1 MTYQELRQA
10 LAIFELGERASLE
23 EIRHRYR
30 DLARRHHPDAGGED
44 AAAMRRINA
53 AYQLLGDYCRRYRFC
68 FSHEEFLEQSPEE
81 RLREQFSGDPVWGGG
96 PKTED

>member
-30 DLARRHHPDAGGED
+30 DLAKRHHPDAGGED
-44 AAAMRRINA
+44 AAAIRRINA
-53 AYQLLGDYCRRYRFC
+53 AYRLLCDYCRRYRFC

-81 RLREQFSGDPVWGGG
+81 RLREQFSGDRDVGRRA
-96 PKTED
+96 ED